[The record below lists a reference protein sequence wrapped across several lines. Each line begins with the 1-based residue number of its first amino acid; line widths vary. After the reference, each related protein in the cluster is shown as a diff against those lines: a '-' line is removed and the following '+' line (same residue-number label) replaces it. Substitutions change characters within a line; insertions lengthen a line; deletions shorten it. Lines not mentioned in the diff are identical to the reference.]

1 MMQALP
7 SKSEQDFWNKNHFLF
22 RERVFT
28 GAALEDVRQWT
39 DEIARWPE
47 SPGQWMKYFE
57 RADRDD
63 RQLCRIENFIEYHQG
78 FQHMILGPDTLALV
92 GALMGEPALLFKEKL
107 NYKLPG
113 GSGFL
118 PHQDAPA
125 FASFGQNYH
134 ITMLV
139 TVDPMTIANGCLE
152 LSDPVHGQK
161 TLPQEP
167 DGTVSRVVAA
177 KRNWHPL
184 EIPEGSVLFFDSYVP
199 HRSAANGSDQP
210 RRALFIT
217 YNRAS
222 EGDHRDAYYTNKREV
237 FPPECE
243 RDPDVDY
250 GAKPG
255 PFNLGNPIR

>member
-1 MMQALP
+1 MLP
-7 SKSEQDFWNKNHFLF
+7 LLDPSEVTFWKENQYLL
-22 RERVFT
+22 RESVFT
-28 GAALEDVRQWT
+28 GDALTELRKWT
-39 DEIARWPE
+39 DELAAWPE
-47 SPGQWMKYFE
+47 SPGEWMKYFE

-63 RQLCRIENFIEYHQG
+63 RQLCRIENFLAYHEG
-78 FQHMILGPDTLALV
+78 FRDIILHEETLSIV

-118 PHQDAPA
+118 AHQDAPA

-139 TVDPMTIANGCLE
+139 TIDPMTVANGCLE
-152 LSDPVHGQK
+152 ISDPVSGREL
-161 TLPQEP
+161 LPQEP
-167 DGTVSRVVAA
+167 DGTVARKVEAA
-177 KRNWHPL
+177 RRWHPL
-184 EIPEGSVLFFDSYVP
+184 EIPAGSVLFFDSYVP
-199 HRSAANGSDQP
+199 HRSAMNGSDTP
-210 RRALFIT
+210 RRALYIT

-222 EGDHRDAYYTNKREV
+222 EGDRRDAYYENKRAV

-243 RDPDVDY
+243 RDPSVDY
-250 GAKPG
+250 GAKSG